1 MVEGIAVSSLKHLD
15 FSKLVIARDPK
26 ADKQM
31 AEMLK
36 TGFVIDKL
44 RGNLGSL
51 MGPPDSLNGVVKQNG
66 KVVAEFYNSGAM
78 TGNMD
83 LSAEPDLKGPALAKW
98 RAQAYVKQWGGT
110 FEASPSALSQAAWA
124 AKDKVAQSFDREAA
138 INKAWLDLMG
148 QYPDDPMVKIIQNL
162 QNGGTDDTRQVYARS
177 AAKAYAET
185 NDQAEALV

>member
-15 FSKLVIARDPK
+15 TSGMAIYRDPE
-26 ADKQM
+26 AGKQM
-31 AEMLK
+31 AEILK

-51 MGPPDSLNGVVKQNG
+51 MGLPDSLNGVVKQNG

-78 TGNMD
+78 TGHMN
-83 LSAEPDLKGPALAKW
+83 LSAEPDLTGPALAHW

-110 FEASPSALSQAAWA
+110 FQASPTALTQDAWA
-124 AKDKVAQSFDREAA
+124 VKYKAAQSFDREAA
-138 INKAWLDLMG
+138 INKAWLDLVG
-148 QYPDDPMVKIIQNL
+148 QYPDDPMVKTIQNL
-162 QNGGTDDTRQVYARS
+162 QNGGQNPDRLYTRG
-177 AAKAYAET
+177 AAKAYSET